1 MSIILTPMEFSGT
14 QQLERRL
21 FRKKVLPV
29 DAITY
34 DGRKIDFT
42 PEYLEQMV
50 QSFNDGAFDN
60 VPLQFASD
68 DNGHTNKIERYRGDV
83 VAMTAD
89 AEGLYVTVSATTE
102 GAKWLQENPKVG
114 ISARIV
120 NDYDRAD
127 GKHYDTAMQ
136 HVLVTHDPRIPGLGP
151 WSEVNSFSN
160 SDDSDIID
168 LTGEKFPAKKTKKE
182 KSVPKKDD
190 GLSDDELGRLRA
202 FLAELDEDP
211 EVDEV
216 DAGTDEDVDAEL
228 TDDELHALLAELDA
242 EIAEEA
248 PVVSEPVLAD
258 ATLSN
263 PSTEALELARS
274 QSTELSRIR
283 GELDEQ
289 KWSNERVALM
299 KTHGLPPS
307 IIDKAKP
314 LLKGEGHVLEFSN
327 GDKVDAGGV
336 MRDVLHAVGDLAKL
350 LDLSH
355 ELGSSVDEPDLSD
368 DARTK
373 RDDTTKAV
381 RAMMG
386 N

>member
-1 MSIILTPMEFSGT
+1 MKQVILTPLDFSGT
-14 QQLERRL
+14 EQLERRL
-21 FRKKVLPV
+21 YRKKVLPV
-29 DAITY
+29 GSISY
-34 DGRKIDFT
+34 EGRKIDFT
-42 PEYLEQMV
+42 PEYLQTMV
-50 QSFNDGAFDN
+50 DSFNDGAYDN
-60 VPLQFASD
+60 VPLQFAP
-68 DNGHTNKIERYRGDV
+68 DNNSHSNDVERYRGDV
-83 VAMTAD
+83 VAMGLEND
-89 AEGLYVTVSATTE
+89 GLYVTVSATPD
-102 GAKWLQENPKVG
+102 GAKILSQNSKLG

-127 GKHYDTAMQ
+127 GKHYDAAMQ
-136 HVLVTHDPRIPGLGP
+136 HVLATHDPRITGLGP

-160 SDDSDIID
+160 DDLADILD
-168 LTGEKFPAKKTKKE
+168 LTGERFPAKKTKKE
-182 KSVPKKDD
+182 RSVPKKDE
-190 GLSDDELGRLRA
+190 LSDDELGRLRT

-211 EVDEV
+211 AVDEV
-216 DAGTDEDVDAEL
+216 DAGTDEDVDDEL
-228 TDDELHALLAELDA
+228 TDDELNDLLAELDA

-248 PVVSEPVLAD
+248 PVTAEPVLAD

-263 PSTEALELARS
+263 PNTEALELARS

-289 KWSNERVALM
+289 KWSNERVSLM

-307 IIDKAKP
+307 IVDKAKP
-314 LLKGEGHVLEFSN
+314 LLRGEGHVLEFSN
-327 GDKVDAGGV
+327 GDTVDAGAV

-355 ELGSSVDEPDLSD
+355 ELGSGVDEPDLSD

-381 RAMMG
+381 RALMG

>member
-1 MSIILTPMEFSGT
+1 M
-14 QQLERRL
+14 
-21 FRKKVLPV
+21 
-29 DAITY
+29 
-34 DGRKIDFT
+34 
-42 PEYLEQMV
+42 
-50 QSFNDGAFDN
+50 
-60 VPLQFASD
+60 
-68 DNGHTNKIERYRGDV
+68 
-83 VAMTAD
+83 
-89 AEGLYVTVSATTE
+89 
-102 GAKWLQENPKVG
+102 
-114 ISARIV
+114 
-120 NDYDRAD
+120 
-127 GKHYDTAMQ
+127 
-136 HVLVTHDPRIPGLGP
+136 
-151 WSEVNSFSN
+151 
-160 SDDSDIID
+160 
-168 LTGEKFPAKKTKKE
+168 
-182 KSVPKKDD
+182 PKKDD

-248 PVVSEPVLAD
+248 PVTAEPALAD